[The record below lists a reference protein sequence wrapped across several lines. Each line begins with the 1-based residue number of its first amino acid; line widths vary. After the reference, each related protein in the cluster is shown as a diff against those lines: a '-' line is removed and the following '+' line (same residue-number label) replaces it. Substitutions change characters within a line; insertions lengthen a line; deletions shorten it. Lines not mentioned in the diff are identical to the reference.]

1 MKLKF
6 RADAKDIVIFIIF
19 CFVLLYFVA
28 IAVLNL
34 NSFAMDGVFRGLNP
48 FPAFGPEFLFY
59 TIVFYI
65 LILAGLMLAC
75 SSYFFEREEGFGL
88 TTEKKSKADGYSKLM
103 SEKDMKKDYG
113 IKKVHL
119 TDDDY
124 DAGGIPIINDGVD
137 AWVDDSGQP
146 HALIMGASGSGKS
159 QAFMFPFIRILGRHG
174 ESMIVTD
181 PKGELYEACGN
192 MLKEKGY
199 RIILI
204 NFRDPKEGNAWNPF
218 SYPYRIYK
226 EGNIDKAN
234 ELLQDLASN
243 ILIDPNNK
251 AEPFWEQTASNF
263 FTGLSLGL
271 FDDAK
276 EEEININS
284 INMMA
289 EVGED
294 RFGSSNYIKEY
305 FKSKGE
311 LSPAYIAA
319 ASCINAPNETRG
331 GIMSTFRT
339 KTRIFSSQ
347 ESLSE
352 MLSYSDFDIRDIGK
366 EKTAVFLKVH
376 DEKTTYH
383 ALATIFV
390 KQAYEAL
397 IAVAQTCPNLKLP
410 YRTNFILDEFANM
423 PALKDVGT
431 MITASRSR
439 NIRFSFAIQNF
450 SQLNQ
455 VYGKEVAETIQGNC
469 GNFVYIMSTE
479 LSALEEISKLL
490 GDKKPDKPKKDEP
503 APPIRPLFSVS
514 DLQALKEGEVI
525 INRFRSM
532 PFKTKLTY
540 DYKINWGKKYDIMT
554 YSERPHH
561 EVKVFDLKGFVTKL
575 KGNQAPMGGMMGA
588 GMGMIPGM
596 MGGMPMTGS
605 PFIPGGIA
613 MNPARPNPAMQS
625 SLDEYVKKLDEKIAE
640 LEKEEAEEKERLERE
655 KKEKETKGNTTNI
668 IINTPPKS
676 QKEVEDE
683 ITSIFE
689 HKVEPER
696 TAVPEVIETIKVPD
710 IEVKVPKVEVETP
723 KVEVSLPKVEVE
735 APKVEIE
742 KPHIE
747 FEEEEKPDF
756 ITSTY
761 HATPKSTLSDDYVAV
776 ESKNDY
782 DSTSF
787 KVDIPKIDVQKEIIK
802 MPSVEVKAP
811 EIEVK
816 EDKAVV
822 ELPKVE
828 VEAPKVE
835 VKKPTVEVSI
845 PKVEVETPKVV
856 VKPGEIQQPTYAEIE
871 KPKVNIDVDTVSIN
885 NSRRNSEEFFDDF
898 FGSEGE

>member
-1 MKLKF
+1 MKFKF
-6 RADAKDIVIFIIF
+6 IAETKDVVIFLIF
-19 CFVLLYFVA
+19 CVVLLYFVA
-28 IAVLNL
+28 IAILNI
-34 NSFAMDGVFRGLNP
+34 NYFATVGEFYGLNP
-48 FPAFGPEFLFY
+48 IAAFGPEFLFY
-59 TIVFYI
+59 TIFFYI
-65 LILAGLMLAC
+65 LAVVSLFLAC
-75 SSYFFEREEGFGL
+75 SSLFFEREEGTGFSN
-88 TTEKKSKADGYSKLM
+88 KKKPKSDGYSKLM

-119 TDDDY
+119 KDDTY
-124 DAGGIPIINDGVD
+124 DAGGIPIINNGVD

-146 HALIMGASGSGKS
+146 HSLIMGASGSGKT
-159 QAFMFPFIRILGRHG
+159 QALMYPYIKILGRHG

-181 PKGELYEACGN
+181 PKGELYEECGN

-199 RIILI
+199 KIILL
-204 NFRDPKEGNAWNPF
+204 NFRDPKEGAAWNPF

-226 EGNIDKAN
+226 EGKVDKAN

-305 FKSKGE
+305 FRSKGE

-319 ASCINAPNETRG
+319 ASCINAPTETRG

-397 IAVAQTCPNLKLP
+397 IAVAQTCPDLKLP

-455 VYGKEVAETIQGNC
+455 VYGKEVAETIKGNC

-479 LSALEEISKLL
+479 LAALEEISKLL
-490 GDKKPDKPKKDEP
+490 GDKKPEKPKKDEP

-532 PFKTKLTY
+532 PFKTTLKY
-540 DYKINWGKKYDIMT
+540 NYMIDWGKKYETMT
-554 YSERPHH
+554 YTERTPH
-561 EVKVFDLKGFVTKL
+561 EVKVFDVKDYVEKL
-575 KGNQAPMGGMMGA
+575 KGTQANVGGPMGSPMG
-588 GMGMIPGM
+588 GMIPGM
-596 MGGMPMTGS
+596 MGMPMSGA
-605 PFIPGGIA
+605 PFIPGGI
-613 MNPARPNPAMQS
+613 RPTPGPTSMDEYLKR
-625 SLDEYVKKLDEKIAE
+625 LDEQIAKLEAE
-640 LEKEEAEEKERLERE
+640 QKEEERLEKEKQESKGNKTDQVIQIDEEKEVGKEEIEKDIANILDHETPKPVVNVNITTQVPNKEEDNTIKIEESIKDEEPIKVEDSIKAEKPTGIE
-655 KKEKETKGNTTNI
+655 KKEEGT
-668 IINTPPKS
+668 
-676 QKEVEDE
+676 
-683 ITSIFE
+683 IT
-689 HKVEPER
+689 
-696 TAVPEVIETIKVPD
+696 
-710 IEVKVPKVEVETP
+710 
-723 KVEVSLPKVEVE
+723 L
-735 APKVEIE
+735 
-742 KPHIE
+742 
-747 FEEEEKPDF
+747 
-756 ITSTY
+756 
-761 HATPKSTLSDDYVAV
+761 
-776 ESKNDY
+776 
-782 DSTSF
+782 
-787 KVDIPKIDVQKEIIK
+787 
-802 MPSVEVKAP
+802 
-811 EIEVK
+811 
-816 EDKAVV
+816 
-822 ELPKVE
+822 
-828 VEAPKVE
+828 
-835 VKKPTVEVSI
+835 
-845 PKVEVETPKVV
+845 
-856 VKPGEIQQPTYAEIE
+856 PTYEEVE
-871 KPKVNIDVDTVSIN
+871 KPKINIDVDSVVSN
-885 NSRRNSEEFFDDF
+885 NDTKPTNDDFFDDF
-898 FGSEGE
+898 FGGEDE

>member
-6 RADAKDIVIFIIF
+6 RAELKDIVIFLIF
-19 CFVLLYFVA
+19 CVVLLYFIA
-28 IAVLNL
+28 IAVLNIRC
-34 NSFAMDGVFRGLNP
+34 FYVDGIFYGLNP
-48 FPAFGPEFLFY
+48 IEAFSSEYIFITIAFY
-59 TIVFYI
+59 VLALGAI
-65 LILAGLMLAC
+65 LVG
-75 SSYFFEREEGFGL
+75 SSNYFFEREEGFGI
-88 TTEKKSKADGYSKLM
+88 TTKKKEKHDGYSKVM

-119 TDDDY
+119 QDDSY
-124 DAGGIPIINDGVD
+124 EAGGIPIINDGKD

-146 HALIMGASGSGKS
+146 HSLIMGASGSGKT
-159 QAFMFPFIRILGRHG
+159 QCIMYPYIKILGRHG

-181 PKGELYEACGN
+181 PKGELYEECGN

-204 NFRDPKEGNAWNPF
+204 NFRDPKEGAAWNPF

-226 EGNIDKAN
+226 EGNVDKAN

-271 FDDAK
+271 FDDAT

-294 RFGSSNYIKEY
+294 RLGASNYIKEY

-397 IAVAQTCPNLKLP
+397 IAVAQTCPGLKLP

-455 VYGKEVAETIQGNC
+455 VYGKEVAETIKGNC

-479 LSALEEISKLL
+479 LAALEEISKLL
-490 GDKKPDKPKKDEP
+490 GDQKPEKPKKDEP
-503 APPIRPLFSVS
+503 ANPIRPLFSVS

-532 PFKTKLTY
+532 PFKTKLKY
-540 DYKINWGKKYDIMT
+540 NYQIDWGKKYDQMGYT
-554 YSERPHH
+554 ERSAH
-561 EVKVFDLKGFVTKL
+561 EVKVFDLKGFVAKIKESQGTPIPS
-575 KGNQAPMGGMMGA
+575 GGIPM
-588 GMGMIPGM
+588 GM
-596 MGGMPMTGS
+596 MGGMGMPMAN
-605 PFIPGGIA
+605 PFMQANPQLGGMGRGIT
-613 MNPARPNPAMQS
+613 PT
-625 SLDEYVKKLDEKIAE
+625 SLDDYVKRLDEKIAE
-640 LEKEEAEEKERLERE
+640 LEKEEAEEKAKLERE
-655 KKEKETKGNTTNI
+655 SKQKQNNNSSTDKSQQDIEKEIEDLFNKKSGDIKKDIKNEIKEDIKEEIHEETKPI
-668 IINTPPKS
+668 VEKIEEIEEELPEPIDLPVDDDI
-676 QKEVEDE
+676 EPVEIEDE
-683 ITSIFE
+683 VVVS
-689 HKVEPER
+689 
-696 TAVPEVIETIKVPD
+696 PD
-710 IEVKVPKVEVETP
+710 
-723 KVEVSLPKVEVE
+723 
-735 APKVEIE
+735 KVEIE
-742 KPHIE
+742 
-747 FEEEEKPDF
+747 EKPIEKEIKYDNQGQ
-756 ITSTY
+756 TTKPTY
-761 HATPKSTLSDDYVAV
+761 H
-776 ESKNDY
+776 N
-782 DSTSF
+782 
-787 KVDIPKIDVQKEIIK
+787 IK
-802 MPSVEVKAP
+802 
-811 EIEVK
+811 
-816 EDKAVV
+816 
-822 ELPKVE
+822 
-828 VEAPKVE
+828 
-835 VKKPTVEVSI
+835 
-845 PKVEVETPKVV
+845 
-856 VKPGEIQQPTYAEIE
+856 
-871 KPKVNIDVDTVSIN
+871 KPKVNIDVDSVVVEKPSN
-885 NSRRNSEEFFDDF
+885 DEDFFDDF
-898 FGSEGE
+898 FGTEDE